1 MSELRPAAF
10 LDRDGVL
17 NVDHDYVATVE
28 RFEWVPGAIE
38 AVRWLNENG
47 YLVIVVTNQS
57 GIARGLFTLDDFE
70 SLMNWAQSE
79 LAKHGARIDAWYVC
93 PHHPTEGS
101 EPFVLDC
108 ECRKPKPGLFV
119 MAMSDFS
126 IDKERSF
133 SIGDKMRDIEAAAKA
148 GIHAELF
155 LNGNLA
161 DFVKELAGRTRSS
174 FI

>member
-1 MSELRPAAF
+1 
-10 LDRDGVL
+10 
-17 NVDHDYVATVE
+17 
-28 RFEWVPGAIE
+28 
-38 AVRWLNENG
+38 
-47 YLVIVVTNQS
+47 
-57 GIARGLFTLDDFE
+57 
-70 SLMNWAQSE
+70 
-79 LAKHGARIDAWYVC
+79 
-93 PHHPTEGS
+93 
-101 EPFVLDC
+101 
-108 ECRKPKPGLFV
+108 